1 MYALKQFRH
10 YLLGRHF
17 KLLTDHAPLQ
27 WLSAQK
33 MEGMLCRW
41 ALALQ
46 EYDFDIVYRKGSANT
61 NADSLSRCAITLSTP
76 DYHLREL
83 QEAQENDQ
91 VIGKVRH
98 ARLQSDEPP
107 KSSEWHQ
114 QPLGRYRQLWSQ
126 LSIMNGV
133 LYRRYTPGPAV
144 DEVVYLLFQ
153 KR

>member
-1 MYALKQFRH
+1 
-10 YLLGRHF
+10 
-17 KLLTDHAPLQ
+17 
-27 WLSAQK
+27 
-33 MEGMLCRW
+33 MEGMLCHW

-76 DYHLREL
+76 DCHLREL

-107 KSSEWHQ
+107 QSSEWRQ
-114 QPLGRYRQLWSQ
+114 QPLCRYRQLWSQ

-144 DEVVYLLFQ
+144 DEVLYLLFQ